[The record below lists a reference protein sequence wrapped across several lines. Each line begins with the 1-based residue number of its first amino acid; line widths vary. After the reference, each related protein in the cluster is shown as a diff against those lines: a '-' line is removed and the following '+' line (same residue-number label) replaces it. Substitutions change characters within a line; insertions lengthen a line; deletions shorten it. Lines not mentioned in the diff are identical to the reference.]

1 MGREG
6 EGVSPLPP
14 PPQFLSLC
22 SSYLQ
27 AHWKVNLSMS
37 KNAKRDSY
45 LSHQS
50 PFFFTLFFF
59 LHFKTVKIF
68 YYVLH
73 TLNMY
78 DVSDKLLGF
87 LFSESH
93 GLGILMQLPSFSL
106 TRRNR
111 REKSCIIVSIMWHF
125 HFLQFCLFL
134 MCEI

>member
-50 PFFFTLFFF
+50 PFFFYPIFFF
-59 LHFKTVKIF
+59 TFQDSKNILLCIAHFK
-68 YYVLH
+68 YVWCH
-73 TLNMY
+73 
-78 DVSDKLLGF
+78 DKLLGF